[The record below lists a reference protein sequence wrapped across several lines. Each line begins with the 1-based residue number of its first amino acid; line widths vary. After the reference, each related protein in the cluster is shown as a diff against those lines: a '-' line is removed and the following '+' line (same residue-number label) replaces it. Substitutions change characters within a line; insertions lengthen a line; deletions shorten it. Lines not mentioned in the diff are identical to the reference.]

1 LIKTFQLKGFFGLVK
16 IKIKYLKEK
25 VVPVCSYVVT
35 YINRHPETHDLLKTP
50 IEESVAACRLP
61 NQETTN

>member
-1 LIKTFQLKGFFGLVK
+1 MREAFLDMRQNS
-16 IKIKYLKEK
+16 KEK

-35 YINRHPETHDLLKTP
+35 YMNRHPETHDLLKTP
-50 IEESVAACRLP
+50 IEEAMAACRLP